1 MAGVSRARI
10 KPPGKTQAE
19 RDARA
24 LGVIETYMDAVVSGH
39 LNCTSCKKDFSVN
52 EISPAVV
59 SLLKARYDKL
69 RPSLSAVEQHMIDDT
84 PIEQDIITT
93 LKGVL
98 ERDPGLRTQLKAL
111 ILGMPAAVEQPE
123 IATKAA

>member
-10 KPPGKTQAE
+10 KPPGKTQRE
-19 RDARA
+19 RDAIA
-24 LGVIETYMDAVVSGH
+24 LGRIEAFLDGVAEKH
-39 LNCTSCKKDFSVN
+39 LACPSCGKDY
-52 EISPAVV
+52 EIKEINPALV
-59 SLLKARYDKL
+59 SLLKVRYDKL
-69 RPSLSAVEQHMIDDT
+69 RPSLSAVEQHLVDDT
-84 PIEQDIITT
+84 PVEQDIITT
-93 LKGVL
+93 LKAVL